1 MSKSAVPDV
10 GIVCRVR
17 GEWIFREHSAVIM
30 RCIRKGKNQD
40 GKIIYS
46 VRHSG
51 KTASASQCVGCGK
64 CEKHC
69 PQHIEIR
76 KELKCAASELEDVKY
91 KVMKS
96 AIQILKLW

>member
-51 KTASASQCVGCGK
+51 KTQQAHPSVSAAENAKNTARS
-64 CEKHC
+64 
-69 PQHIEIR
+69 ILR
-76 KELKCAASELEDVKY
+76 YA
-91 KVMKS
+91 KS
-96 AIQILKLW
+96 

>member
-1 MSKSAVPDV
+1 MSIAINAK
-10 GIVCRVR
+10 
-17 GEWIFREHSAVIM
+17 
-30 RCIRKGKNQD
+30 
-40 GKIIYS
+40 
-46 VRHSG
+46 
-51 KTASASQCVGCGK
+51 QCVGCGK